1 MLENNDLLTFE
12 QIEQYNDKGYILIKN
27 AIDVNLTKEAVQSY
41 KNMRKKFS
49 KSNWTAEANNLIDK
63 SGID

>member
-1 MLENNDLLTFE
+1 MLEKNDLLTFD

-41 KNMRKKFS
+41 KNMRKNVKIKNIF
-49 KSNWTAEANNLIDK
+49 I
-63 SGID
+63 